1 MASDF
6 AASVHRIDSANI
18 DEEGTPM
25 GTLAEAFVASFD
37 SHPEVKWVQLAT
49 SEAERQPGFFVRQT
63 SMAGSKHRRTA
74 ASG

>member
-1 MASDF
+1 
-6 AASVHRIDSANI
+6 
-18 DEEGTPM
+18 M